1 MLLELRIYTAK
12 PGRREEFVRWF
23 RARSI
28 PAMEAAGMRILG
40 ERPEPT
46 GDRFVW
52 LRAFADEEERRRQYD
67 AFFLGEAWIGG
78 LRDEAYEMLERVD
91 VHTMSIEGQA
101 TSEGWRALTAELV
114 PELVPPGR
122 AAESA
127 ASS

>member
-12 PGRREEFVRWF
+12 PGRRDDFVRWF
-23 RARSI
+23 HARSI
-28 PAMEAAGMRILG
+28 PAMEAAGMRILD
-40 ERPEPT
+40 ERPEPS

-67 AFFLGEAWIGG
+67 AFFLGEAWLGG

-91 VHTMSIEGQA
+91 VHTMSIEGHA
-101 TSEGWRALTAELV
+101 TSEGWRTLAAELV

-122 AAESA
+122 AAESP
-127 ASS
+127 ASG